1 MIESSLL
8 SDLFLLQFLAHAGSM
23 QNGDNNNA
31 ETSSPNKLINTFLM
45 FIAVGLFGLFAYTYS
60 TTKVNSAEIQSL
72 KNSQYAKTTLSR
84 TSTRS
89 RVSSSSNLLDTQV
102 QGPAHCSLNTE
113 PSKKSTIPDYASG
126 VN

>member
-1 MIESSLL
+1 
-8 SDLFLLQFLAHAGSM
+8 
-23 QNGDNNNA
+23 
-31 ETSSPNKLINTFLM
+31 M

-72 KNSQYAKTTLSR
+72 KNSQYAKTP

-102 QGPAHCSLNTE
+102 QGPAHFSLNTE